1 MRDYWRAWPALGR
14 TSCTLGLAILQPT
27 VLQADGEGTIYKEIA
42 LLEYGTSPTLENGMW
57 NGFKAQ
63 SDQLA
68 SLRLIDDE
76 VVEMILEGDLAN

>member
-1 MRDYWRAWPALGR
+1 
-14 TSCTLGLAILQPT
+14 
-27 VLQADGEGTIYKEIA
+27 
-42 LLEYGTSPTLENGMW
+42 LEYGTSPTLENGMW

-63 SDQLA
+63 SDEMA